1 MVLLLRLIVVEL
13 DSYERVD
20 DVVVVESDVD
30 GVEVV
35 VDVCRVVVVEMK
47 DVDEV
52 DDVVDV
58 EVEEIGLVVED
69 VLEVVVF
76 VVVEDMTVL
85 YLIPLLLN

>member
-58 EVEEIGLVVED
+58 EVEVVGLVVDD
-69 VLEVVVF
+69 VLEVVA
-76 VVVEDMTVL
+76 DMTVL
-85 YLIPLLLN
+85 VLLPLSLN

>member
-1 MVLLLRLIVVEL
+1 MVLLLRLIVLVEL

-58 EVEEIGLVVED
+58 EVEVVGLVVDD
-69 VLEVVVF
+69 VLEVVV
-76 VVVEDMTVL
+76 VVVADMTVL
-85 YLIPLLLN
+85 VLLPLSLN